1 MVTNTNQRVPLL
13 RRTVRER
20 VEVLVRLASS
30 NPPAFMSALPGA
42 LEDRSPTVRER
53 AATLVIEHRLAEAL
67 PLIERLL
74 KDKNHLVRHDAAAC
88 LGILGDSGSVVQ
100 GLRALLADESALVRA
115 QAAESVGLL
124 GDKNALPRL
133 ARLLWDRTPYV
144 RSYAASAIGC
154 LGGVAYLKRIR
165 EILGNERSD
174 QARSGMLE
182 ALFLLG
188 ERSVL
193 RELLGLLESPD
204 YHIRCGA
211 ANALEVMPLN
221 SLEKQAA
228 LTALR
233 KANRKP
239 LFVAD
244 GSTAKRVLRTL
255 KRDHKSQNQNRVKD
269 RASQRVNC

>member
-1 MVTNTNQRVPLL
+1 MARKTNRQVPLL
-13 RRTVRER
+13 RRTVRDR
-20 VEVLVRLASS
+20 IEVLVRLASS

-42 LEDRSPTVRER
+42 FEDRSPAVRER
-53 AATLVIEHRLAEAL
+53 AAALVTEHKLTEAV
-67 PLIERLL
+67 PLVERLL

-88 LGILGDSGSVVQ
+88 VGILGDSGS
-100 GLRALLADESALVRA
+100 GRPSLRALLSDESALVRA

-124 GDKNALPRL
+124 GDKDALPRL
-133 ARLLWDRTPYV
+133 ARLLGDRTPYV

-165 EILGNERSD
+165 EILENERSE

-193 RELLGLLESPD
+193 REFLGLLESSD
-204 YHIRCGA
+204 YHVRCGA

-221 SLEKQAA
+221 SLEKQVA

-233 KANRKP
+233 KANREP

-244 GSTAKRVLRTL
+244 SSTAKRVLRTL
-255 KRDHKSQNQNRVKD
+255 KRDRNSQNQNRAKD
-269 RASQRVNC
+269 RPSQR